1 MNLLHLRNG
10 VLEWLDAQKETQSVP
25 ALILR
30 MLCNEHG
37 LHGGSSMELYLL

>member
-1 MNLLHLRNG
+1 MNLLHLRNAI
-10 VLEWLDAQKETQSVP
+10 LEWLDTQNEMQSVH

-30 MLCNEHG
+30 TLCNEHG